1 MKRKPYL
8 ILIPITLLLLLPF
21 VIQQLWNHLITDL
34 FPIRAIGYWEA
45 LGLFILCRMLFG
57 NFGFGR
63 RSHKASDQVRK
74 QWMNMS
80 DDDRKRLREEWKRR
94 KSGC

>member
-8 ILIPITLLLLLPF
+8 ILIPITLLLVLPF

-34 FPIRAIGYWEA
+34 FHIRAIRYWEA

-57 NFGFGR
+57 NFGFGE
-63 RSHKASDQVRK
+63 RSHKASDQVK
-74 QWMNMS
+74 KHWMNMS
-80 DDDRKRLREEWKRR
+80 DDDRKRFREEWKRR